1 MTTSKGEGSG
11 GGGYV
16 GYRNPPK
23 SSQFVKGRSGNDR
36 GRPRRPKTVAVSV
49 FGENEFDSMVLE
61 EMGRLV
67 SIREG
72 EKIEKTTLMRAATRA
87 IGLKAAK
94 GDVKAYAAVSAKLA
108 AIENRR
114 RAEREELLRT
124 VTEYKRQATLELMR
138 RKRER
143 ACGLEIIPHP
153 DDIDVNP
160 KTGAVSFNG
169 PLTLDQKMAQDLV
182 VSAWPAMEREWRN
195 SPLFRAKDPGSL
207 RQYAKFRRYFGTIVR
222 LVEKRASKTNSW
234 DLATLEERMDY
245 LRRCHWSTICAK
257 YDFPPEFVQSEF
269 YFKSIFHSWLRIE
282 PTEEENQAI
291 LTTAREVY
299 LSLQ

>member
-1 MTTSKGEGSG
+1 VTDTMGKVFG
-11 GGGYV
+11 GDQYV
-16 GYRNPPK
+16 GYRRPPK
-23 SSQFVKGRSGNDR
+23 SSQFVKGRSGNAG

-49 FGENEFDSMVLE
+49 FGDNEFDTMVLE

-72 EKIEKTTLMRAATRA
+72 EKIEKTTVMRAATRA

-94 GDVKAYAAVSAKLA
+94 GDVKAYAAVSAKFT

-124 VTEYKRQATLELMR
+124 ITEYKRQATLELVR

-143 ACGLEIIPHP
+143 ASGTEIIPHP

-160 KTGAVSFNG
+160 RTGAVIFNG
-169 PLTLDQKMAQDLV
+169 PLTPDQKMAQDLV
-182 VSAWPAMEREWRN
+182 VSAWPAMGREWRN
-195 SPLFRAKDPGSL
+195 LPRFRAKDPRSL

-234 DLATLEERMDY
+234 DLATLEERMDH
-245 LRRCHWSTICAK
+245 LRRCHWPTIYAK
-257 YDFPPEFVQSEF
+257 YDLPLEFVQSEC
-269 YFKSIFHSWLRIE
+269 YFKSIFYIWLRIE
-282 PTEEENQAI
+282 PTEEENQAF

>member
-1 MTTSKGEGSG
+1 VTDRKGTSSG
-11 GGGYV
+11 GGEYV

-23 SSQFVKGRSGNDR
+23 SSQFVKGRSGNPR
-36 GRPRRPKTVAVSV
+36 GRPPRPKTVALSV
-49 FGENEFDSMVLE
+49 FGGNEFDTIVLE

-67 SIREG
+67 SVREG
-72 EKIEKTTLMRAATRA
+72 ERIEKTSLMRAATRA

-108 AIENRR
+108 GVENRR
-114 RAEREELLRT
+114 RAEREELLRV

-143 ACGLEIIPHP
+143 TAGLEIIPHP
-153 DDIDVNP
+153 DDIDIDP
-160 KTGAVSFNG
+160 STGAVIFNG
-169 PLTLDQKMAQDLV
+169 PLTPDQKMAQDLV
-182 VSAWPAMEREWRN
+182 VSAWPAVEREWRD
-195 SPLFRAKDPGSL
+195 SPHFRAEDPWSL

-234 DLATLEERMDY
+234 DLATLEERMDH
-245 LRRCHWSTICAK
+245 LRRCHWPTICAK
-257 YDFPPEFVQSEF
+257 YDFPTEFVQSEC
-269 YFKSIFHSWLRIE
+269 YFKSIFHLWLKIE
-282 PTEEENQAI
+282 PTEEENQAF
-291 LTTAREVY
+291 LTTAREVF